1 MDGRHQVVQT
11 RGSLVARRWRVA
23 LSILM
28 SVILIGGYAV
38 ADVMDLLPGPLTL
51 ETSRTRTI
59 SPARSIRTPA
69 DDLGDDGAGGPVD
82 QAVAR
87 QLVEEFTTSPG
98 LGHDYSLVVHQ
109 ADGRPVIEESAQV
122 MRQPASTMKT
132 LTAAAAASELDMSSC
147 LTTDVQLREVSGDH
161 AVLVLK
167 GHGDMLLGAGN
178 NDPAHVN
185 GRAGLSS
192 LAAKTA
198 GALRKAGV
206 SRVWVAYDDS
216 LFGEE
221 GEPEGIQENNPDG
234 VYFQHPT
241 SMAIDQARDWT
252 GIQQGTDPDAGGVYL
267 PRVVDPAAEATKVFA
282 RVLAGNGIKVD
293 NPDQPNQAESGQ
305 GSIIASVQSA
315 RLSEIMALMLR
326 TSDNTLAELF
336 GRLTAAKLGKENSP
350 GGAVKAVTEALDH
363 LGVNTGG
370 LVMADCSGLA
380 PGSELSVNT
389 LVQVQELALE
399 SKGITPVAK
408 GLSVVGLTGT
418 AAERKVNDLADGLVR
433 VKTGTLDQVTSMTG
447 NVSRRSGGSLVFAV
461 IVNNPEDMA
470 AARQAVDRLVTSLDR
485 L

>member
-1 MDGRHQVVQT
+1 M
-11 RGSLVARRWRVA
+11 
-23 LSILM
+23 
-28 SVILIGGYAV
+28 
-38 ADVMDLLPGPLTL
+38 AD
-51 ETSRTRTI
+51 
-59 SPARSIRTPA
+59 
-69 DDLGDDGAGGPVD
+69 
-82 QAVAR
+82 
-87 QLVEEFTTSPG
+87 
-98 LGHDYSLVVHQ
+98 
-109 ADGRPVIEESAQV
+109 
-122 MRQPASTMKT
+122 
-132 LTAAAAASELDMSSC
+132 
-147 LTTDVQLREVSGDH
+147 
-161 AVLVLK
+161 
-167 GHGDMLLGAGN
+167 
-178 NDPAHVN
+178 
-185 GRAGLSS
+185 
-192 LAAKTA
+192 
-198 GALRKAGV
+198 
-206 SRVWVAYDDS
+206 
-216 LFGEE
+216 
-221 GEPEGIQENNPDG
+221 
-234 VYFQHPT
+234 
-241 SMAIDQARDWT
+241 
-252 GIQQGTDPDAGGVYL
+252 
-267 PRVVDPAAEATKVFA
+267 
-282 RVLAGNGIKVD
+282 NGIEVD

-305 GSIIASVQSA
+305 GSVIASVQSA

-350 GGAVKAVTEALDH
+350 NGAVKAVTEALDH

-389 LVQVQELALE
+389 LVQIQELALE

>member
-1 MDGRHQVVQT
+1 
-11 RGSLVARRWRVA
+11 
-23 LSILM
+23 
-28 SVILIGGYAV
+28 
-38 ADVMDLLPGPLTL
+38 
-51 ETSRTRTI
+51 
-59 SPARSIRTPA
+59 
-69 DDLGDDGAGGPVD
+69 
-82 QAVAR
+82 
-87 QLVEEFTTSPG
+87 
-98 LGHDYSLVVHQ
+98 
-109 ADGRPVIEESAQV
+109 
-122 MRQPASTMKT
+122 
-132 LTAAAAASELDMSSC
+132 
-147 LTTDVQLREVSGDH
+147 
-161 AVLVLK
+161 
-167 GHGDMLLGAGN
+167 
-178 NDPAHVN
+178 
-185 GRAGLSS
+185 
-192 LAAKTA
+192 
-198 GALRKAGV
+198 
-206 SRVWVAYDDS
+206 
-216 LFGEE
+216 
-221 GEPEGIQENNPDG
+221 
-234 VYFQHPT
+234 
-241 SMAIDQARDWT
+241 
-252 GIQQGTDPDAGGVYL
+252 
-267 PRVVDPAAEATKVFA
+267 
-282 RVLAGNGIKVD
+282 
-293 NPDQPNQAESGQ
+293 
-305 GSIIASVQSA
+305 
-315 RLSEIMALMLR
+315 MALMLR